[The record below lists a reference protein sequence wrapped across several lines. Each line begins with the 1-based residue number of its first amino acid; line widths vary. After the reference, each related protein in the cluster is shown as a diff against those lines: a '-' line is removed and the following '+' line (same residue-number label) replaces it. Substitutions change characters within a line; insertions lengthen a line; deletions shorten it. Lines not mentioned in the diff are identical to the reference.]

1 MKDKTLEDVYRFI
14 HQVAGFRK
22 WELPADESHLRNIA
36 EGLKANYNKYG
47 YFQCPCRDSWGE
59 REKDKDIIC
68 PCLYCP
74 PDIEEYGHCFCGLF
88 LSMEFMSQNKA
99 LQSIPDRRPDELYP

>member
-1 MKDKTLEDVYRFI
+1 MKEKSLEEVSRFI
-14 HQVAGFRK
+14 HQVAGYK
-22 WELPADESHLRNIA
+22 NWELPADKTHLGNIA
-36 EGLKANYNKYG
+36 EGLRVNYNKYG

-59 REKDKDIIC
+59 REKDRDIIC
-68 PCLYCP
+68 PCQYCL

-88 LSMEFMSQNKA
+88 LSKEFKSQNKA